1 MVALEIGT
9 MAGVSSKLLPTAA
22 SILADQKTISEE
34 LAESRSKIKQANTLI
49 KQHEDLDYAILDPL
63 VQAIE
68 RLAKMY
74 VQAEKAQ
81 KSYEET
87 DIMFS
92 NVSTFTGIVGIISHV
107 TGNYAQQLDELQK
120 AVNAE
125 MAALRAFRDM
135 PVTAEPVMH
144 NRLDL
149 LKDLESV
156 QDRSA
161 DVHKERDA
169 EQEAPQRRAPL
180 PPPDEPAE
188 ANPDY
193 GPLPTLL
200 SHTQNVVKT
209 KGGPNSVPKDQRD
222 TLLVKKKGGVN
233 NVIKDESEKQ
243 HRICSLWD

>member
-22 SILADQKTISEE
+22 SILKDQEAISDE

-74 VQAEKAQ
+74 RQAEKAQ
-81 KSYEET
+81 KSYKET

-92 NVSTFTGIVGIISHV
+92 NVSNFSGIVGIISHV

-125 MAALRAFRDM
+125 MTALRAFRDM

-149 LKDLESV
+149 LKDLEPV

-161 DVHKERDA
+161 DVH
-169 EQEAPQRRAPL
+169 Q
-180 PPPDEPAE
+180 
-188 ANPDY
+188 DY

-222 TLLVKKKGGVN
+222 TLLVKKKGGLN
-233 NVIKDESEKQ
+233 NVIKDESQKQ